1 MVNQLLHLLPISFD
15 ISFEFFLPLFTILY
29 RACCIS
35 AALMSVPEASV
46 HEYQEFVLGHDN
58 IWPAGQLGIMQAKPK
73 SLRMQKASHDQLWP
87 GILAFY
93 SGHHAGSRSDVDYV
107 RHSW

>member
-1 MVNQLLHLLPISFD
+1 MAKQLLYLLLVSFYVLP
-15 ISFEFFLPLFTILY
+15 EFFLPLFAILF

-58 IWPAGQLGIMQAKPK
+58 IRPAGQLGTMQTKPK
-73 SLRMQKASHDQLWP
+73 SIRMQKASHDQLWP

-93 SGHHAGSRSDVDYV
+93 ASHHSRSRSAVDYV
-107 RHSW
+107 RHTW